1 MCQLCETVENTG
13 ILETYLPVVL
23 TANFTSCVTLYIGH
37 IVSNIYLAVS

>member
-13 ILETYLPVVL
+13 MYLPVVL